1 MSAKVTPWIEGDQKP
16 VRVGV
21 YERDYGKLK
30 TGESVEGVVFSHWD
44 GRGWGLF
51 GRTKSEAIR
60 WAKDYSFNKNV
71 PWRGLASDPSKKP
84 KRK

>member
-1 MSAKVTPWIEGDQKP
+1 MSAKKTPWISGDKKP

-21 YERDYGKLK
+21 YERQDKTNAFWFWNGDYW
-30 TGESVEGVVFSHWD
+30 VFGGTSSLGSAHR
-44 GRGWGLF
+44 RGINSPHQSL
-51 GRTKSEAIR
+51 
-60 WAKDYSFNKNV
+60 